1 LTASM
6 ATWLSWMARL
16 KIRTVFLH
24 VLVNAFQGYLPL
36 ARDHTPSTLLEH
48 MPQSE
53 FLIPH
58 HPCTH
63 DTPENGWFLRHM
75 MLVNYG
81 KLTCKSTSTM
91 DDLGWRRHLSTYI
104 RWCKGCSFLGWYW
117 RGLIWG
123 THSEINPSKL
133 SLVIS
138 FDHTVHLSF
147 PCHPMWRWWGAW
159 RSGCPWRSLRSP

>member
-1 LTASM
+1 MFWSM
-6 ATWLSWMARL
+6 LFRVICHWLGTTPHQR
-16 KIRTVFLH
+16 FLNTCAP
-24 VLVNAFQGYLPL
+24 VRVPYP
-36 ARDHTPSTLLEH
+36 TPSMYTRYAWKWVILEAY
-48 MPQSE
+48 
-53 FLIPH
+53 
-58 HPCTH
+58 
-63 DTPENGWFLRHM
+63 M

-91 DDLGWRRHLSTYI
+91 DDLGWRRHLSTNI

-123 THSEINPSKL
+123 THSEIYPSKL
-133 SLVIS
+133 SPVIS